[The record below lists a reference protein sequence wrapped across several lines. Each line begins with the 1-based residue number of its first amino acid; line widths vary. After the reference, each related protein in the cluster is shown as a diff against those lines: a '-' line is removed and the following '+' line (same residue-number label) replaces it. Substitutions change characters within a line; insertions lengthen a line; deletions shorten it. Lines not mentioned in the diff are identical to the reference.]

1 MENGQEQSYW
11 HCRIDTSG
19 RIVIPKPLRE
29 QTGLEIGHDLVVS
42 MENGAV
48 VMRTYE
54 EAMQQLQDAFCQGL
68 DSNVSLVDGLL
79 ANRRMGAE
87 LEARR

>member
-1 MENGQEQSYW
+1 MENANGQNYW

-29 QTGLEIGHDLVVS
+29 QKGLDCGHELIVGV
-42 MENGAV
+42 ENGAI

-54 EAMQQLQDAFCQGL
+54 EAMQQLQDAFCQDL
-68 DSNVSLVDGLL
+68 DPNVSLVDELL
-79 ANRRMGAE
+79 AERRKEAE